1 MIRSIPTPPI
11 TPTRAPRT
19 PLPRPRP
26 RRNPALIIAGPGLA
40 MVALAAVAS
49 WFTSAAF
56 ERSLSRL
63 DEQAVRQA
71 GVALDRALDGQRAQ
85 ALAQAR
91 LLADDN
97 RVRATVITPR
107 FDEATVRDVLDDLR
121 KASGATVMGVLD
133 VHGRVNAVSGLDA
146 LKRETL
152 GQTAA
157 MKAAM
162 EKATADVWS
171 FPDRVL
177 VIALAPI
184 LSGNQVAALMMVGFE
199 LGGPALTAIEQA
211 SGVAGALVVADKI
224 VARSSSDPAVG
235 AAFETAR
242 AVADGTSQ
250 VVESG
255 PGFLVRATRTSDSA
269 AAARAIWLVPRHQQA
284 ALFGPVP
291 QVLWMPAL
299 AVLATVLAMSL
310 LSIVWVRR

>member
-1 MIRSIPTPPI
+1 
-11 TPTRAPRT
+11 
-19 PLPRPRP
+19 
-26 RRNPALIIAGPGLA
+26 
-40 MVALAAVAS
+40 
-49 WFTSAAF
+49 
-56 ERSLSRL
+56 
-63 DEQAVRQA
+63 
-71 GVALDRALDGQRAQ
+71 
-85 ALAQAR
+85 
-91 LLADDN
+91 
-97 RVRATVITPR
+97 
-107 FDEATVRDVLDDLR
+107 
-121 KASGATVMGVLD
+121 
-133 VHGRVNAVSGLDA
+133 
-146 LKRETL
+146 
-152 GQTAA
+152 
-157 MKAAM
+157 
-162 EKATADVWS
+162 
-171 FPDRVL
+171 